1 VISEKEEKEEYRDS
15 SINRSRSQINITPLQ
30 KVNSTK
36 VLTPLLNRAPSLTN
50 HNNSSEKS
58 LHGKNDSL
66 KKNGNQKSAINI
78 QRIANIYT
86 NVGPQA
92 VSLSPRNKD
101 NDKDGRIDIYQSYL
115 AKRDVNNNPY
125 SIRLPVLSK
134 NSGVSTKGVYQP
146 NYIPSSQASSNPMRY
161 YYKPKNTDKYLS
173 GISKPSLISNA
184 YHESTI
190 NKVKGSKIELEKL
203 NNLLNKYNGESHI
216 PGSSH
221 SKYSNSS
228 GYLKGTAI
236 ATKPLY

>member
-1 VISEKEEKEEYRDS
+1 
-15 SINRSRSQINITPLQ
+15 
-30 KVNSTK
+30 

-50 HNNSSEKS
+50 QNSSEKS
-58 LHGKNDSL
+58 LHAKNDSL
-66 KKNGNQKSAINI
+66 KKNGNQKSVINI

-101 NDKDGRIDIYQSYL
+101 NDKDGRVDIYQSYL

-134 NSGVSTKGVYQP
+134 NSGVATKGSYQP

-184 YHESTI
+184 YNESTI

-203 NNLLNKYNGESHI
+203 NNLLNKYVVDI

-228 GYLKGTAI
+228 GYLKGTSI